1 MASGYDKLKQCVE
14 KQRHYSD
21 DKGPYHQGYGLP
33 NDHIRLWELACKEDR
48 ADDFKLWCC
57 RRLLKVPW
65 TARR

>member
-33 NDHIRLWELACKEDR
+33 NDHIRL
-48 ADDFKLWCC
+48 
-57 RRLLKVPW
+57 
-65 TARR
+65 